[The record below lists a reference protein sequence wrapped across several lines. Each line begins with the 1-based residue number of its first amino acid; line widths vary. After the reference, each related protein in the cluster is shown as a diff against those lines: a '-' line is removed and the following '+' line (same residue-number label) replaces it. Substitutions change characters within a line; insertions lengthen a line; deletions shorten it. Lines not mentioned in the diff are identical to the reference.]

1 METSRDLELEEIS
14 PTISC
19 HALVGISAPKTLKIE
34 GYIKIQR
41 ITIFIDSISIH
52 NFTNYKLEKLL
63 NFFVYLVLE
72 FQVMIA
78 NGGIINCSGKY
89 NKIKLKMGEHL
100 LVIHMISIKMGSFDV
115 VLWVQWL
122 QSLGIVTLISKIFS
136 YFS

>member
-115 VLWVQWL
+115 VLWVQ
-122 QSLGIVTLISKIFS
+122 
-136 YFS
+136 